1 MEDNGQMTNVD
12 VEITEDGLLHEVE
25 HYQQKYNW
33 DCGISCVLMVLPAQS
48 RRYLINNFYK
58 VIEEEK
64 FGQSTWTIDLCYLL
78 HRFNMKF
85 SYFTTTIG
93 VDPGYSNQNFYDKVL
108 SKDSDRVN
116 NKFSRAAT
124 LNMHVE
130 KKSVLVNE
138 VLDRLE
144 KGPVIVLI
152 NANQLFC
159 STCSE
164 SSYSCYTSCLSLLQ
178 FCEPERISWTMQII
192 IDKLSKLLCSDK
204 SYQGHYITLVGHQR
218 NKSEILYRNPTF
230 KNKIC
235 RMPLDWFEDCRTAY
249 GTDEDIIFVNGML
262 NTSTTS

>member
-1 MEDNGQMTNVD
+1 MEDNGQMTNVNA
-12 VEITEDGLLHEVE
+12 EITEDGLLHEVE

-130 KKSVLVNE
+130 KKSVLVSE

-164 SSYSCYTSCLSLLQ
+164 SSYSCYTSCL
-178 FCEPERISWTMQII
+178 R
-192 IDKLSKLLCSDK
+192 LCSDK
-204 SYQGHYITLVGHQR
+204 SYQGHYITLVGHQS

-249 GTDEDIIFVNGML
+249 GTDEDIIFVDGML